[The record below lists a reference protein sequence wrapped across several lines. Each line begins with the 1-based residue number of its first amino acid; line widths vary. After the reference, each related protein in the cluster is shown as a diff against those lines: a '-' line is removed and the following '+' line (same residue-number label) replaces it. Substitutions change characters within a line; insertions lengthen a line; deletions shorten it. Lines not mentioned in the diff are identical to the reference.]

1 MDKVAH
7 HYLIN
12 GRVQG
17 VYYRASTVKQAKAL
31 GITGWVRNLPDGRV
45 EVFACGNA
53 EQLSQLQTWLW
64 QGPPAAKVEAV
75 DCKKVP
81 WQELKDFI
89 VC

>member
-7 HYLIN
+7 HYLVS

-31 GITGWVRNLPDGRV
+31 GLTGWVRNLSDGRV
-45 EVFACGNA
+45 EVFACGTA
-53 EQLSQLQTWLW
+53 EQLSELQAWLW

-75 DCKKVP
+75 DCKAAP
-81 WQELKDFI
+81 WQDLNDFI